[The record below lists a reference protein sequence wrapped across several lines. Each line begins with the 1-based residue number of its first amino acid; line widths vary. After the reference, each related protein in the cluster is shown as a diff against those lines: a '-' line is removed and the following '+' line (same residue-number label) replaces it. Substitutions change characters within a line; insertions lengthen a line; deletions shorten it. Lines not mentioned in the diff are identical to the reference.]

1 MHTGP
6 PEIYPYLH
14 PLAPPYALPRLQGV
28 CDDGT
33 FRADP
38 WRGWCAWVAIELIAR
53 RGPDR
58 DGSRI
63 RRFVLEDPS
72 LETVRVFAPRWLAAN
87 PLRLRLIEPR
97 LSELVDRASDAGT
110 APGGSIEERTRG
122 SPGRSDRTSYREGK
136 GGSERVK

>member
-1 MHTGP
+1 MWTRH
-6 PEIYPYLH
+6 YMQDVY
-14 PLAPPYALPRLQGV
+14 
-28 CDDGT
+28 DDAT

-38 WRGWCAWVAIELIAR
+38 GGWWFAWVAIELIAR

-97 LSELVDRASDAGT
+97 LSELVDRASDAST
-110 APGGSIEERTRG
+110 APGRSNEERIRG
-122 SPGRSDRTSYREGK
+122 SRGRDLAHTRRSEEHTSELQHLMRSSDAVLRWK
-136 GGSERVK
+136 